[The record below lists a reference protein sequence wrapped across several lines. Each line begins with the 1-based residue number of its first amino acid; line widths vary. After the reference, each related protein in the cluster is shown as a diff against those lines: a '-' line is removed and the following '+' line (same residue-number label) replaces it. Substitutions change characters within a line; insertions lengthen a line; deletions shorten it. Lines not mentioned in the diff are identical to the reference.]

1 MKSARMGVVLAS
13 LAAVTCFGPQLG
25 WATRVFTSVVTGTVT
40 AAPTRTDI
48 EVDHRVYHF
57 KPNSAADKQ
66 AHALEVGQV
75 VDLTLDPTA
84 SKASPIVVSVAAHG
98 GT

>member
-1 MKSARMGVVLAS
+1 MVLAT
-13 LAAVTCFGPQLG
+13 LAALSWFGTESS

-40 AAPTRTDI
+40 ATPTHTNI
-48 EVDHRVYHF
+48 EVDHQVYHF

-66 AHALEVGQV
+66 AHTVEVGQV

-84 SKASPIVVSVAAHG
+84 SKNSAAVVSVTPHG

>member
-1 MKSARMGVVLAS
+1 MKHSRMGIAVAALAVLS
-13 LAAVTCFGPQLG
+13 CFGPQCG
-25 WATRVFTSVVTGTVT
+25 WATRVFSSVVTGTVT
-40 AAPTRTDI
+40 STPTQTQI

-57 KPNSAADKQ
+57 KPNSVAEKQ
-66 AHALEVGQV
+66 AHTVEVGQV

>member
-1 MKSARMGVVLAS
+1 MKSAKMFTVLAA
-13 LAAVTCFGPQLG
+13 LTALTCFGPNMG
-25 WATRVFTSVVTGTVT
+25 WASRVFSSGVTGTVT
-40 AAPTRTDI
+40 AAATSSGI

-57 KPNSAADKQ
+57 KPGSPADKQ
-66 AHALEVGQV
+66 AHTVELGQV

-84 SKASPIVVSVAAHG
+84 NKASAMVVAVVAHQ